1 MNRFIILFALY
12 CVSIGYAA
20 TYTQD
25 VANIATTASIV
36 SVIDNEIDAYSN
48 DSTEVNLIWT
58 ALMYQS
64 LGPSEKVDYI
74 TRAVNPGYTVADG
87 TAVIALDTYEVL
99 DNGVRTTIN
108 TTAEV
113 FGLAA
118 LTDLYN
124 TSEVYLMLSYD
135 SAFVYTLGTSTEI
148 GVASAEVQAVPAG
161 DSPIL
166 LLYVQN
172 DTCEVFEWGT
182 DNWNKD
188 GVTTT
193 VYQINWPNSGASAY
207 SQ

>member
-12 CVSIGYAA
+12 CVSFGYAA
-20 TYTQD
+20 TFTQD
-25 VANIATTASIV
+25 VTNIATTASIV
-36 SVIDNEIDAYSN
+36 SVIDTEIDAYSN
-48 DSTEVNLIWT
+48 TSVEVNLIWT

-64 LGPSEKVDYI
+64 LGPAEKTVPA
-74 TRAVNPGYTVADG
+74 TGAVNPGYTVADG

-118 LTDLYN
+118 LADLYN
-124 TSEVYLMLSYD
+124 SSEVYLLLSYD
-135 SAFVYTLGTSTEI
+135 SGFVYTLGTSVEI
-148 GVASAEVQAVPAG
+148 TATAEVMAVPSG

-166 LLYVQN
+166 LIYLQN
-172 DTCEVFEWGT
+172 GTCEAFNWGT

-188 GVTTT
+188 GVTAE
-193 VYQINWPNSGASAY
+193 VQQINWPNSGASAY